1 MMAKALIVLDLRQ
14 NLRRNRDKDFRL
26 REVEVST
33 TLVKF
38 METHSLFTR
47 KILQPNDELKKDT
60 RITEDDLTLEGKAFF
75 WGPFIDKW
83 YDGHDKGTKI
93 SYTKSLER
101 GLEKILTMGAVEFLK
116 TTRYFLYHNPPEVLH

>member
-1 MMAKALIVLDLRQ
+1 MMAKSLVVLDIKRSL
-14 NLRRNRDKDFRL
+14 LRNREKDFQQ
-26 REVEVST
+26 REIEAAK

-38 METHSLFTR
+38 MEENGLLSR
-47 KILQPNDELKKDT
+47 KILDYNGNIKRDE

-83 YDGHDKGTKI
+83 YNGHDKGTKI

-101 GLEKILTMGAVEFLK
+101 GLDKIRAVGAIESLK
-116 TTRYFLYHNPPEVLH
+116 TTRYYLYHIPPEKLN